1 MTLIIGA
8 SAHGSPGV
16 STALQVMAA
25 QWPNPDVV
33 PVVVEADAGGG
44 VLAARFEITITPG
57 MVTLAESLRKFESP
71 PLLDHAQRL
80 PSGVACVPLSPS
92 ASAAAAQL
100 RSAGVFLG
108 PYLRN
113 SGHPVLVDA
122 GTLLP
127 DSRISPVVTS
137 ADLLLWFVRPTREE
151 LLVLKYR
158 LAEADQPDNVGI
170 VLVGDL
176 PYNAEQ
182 VSEALGVDVR
192 HVLPLDQRAATAVNI
207 GGDDRYLR
215 RSQFAR
221 SCAQLTDQIQHE
233 MWIDAVKT
241 PPGEATGSDYSHL
254 PPPPAQPLGDGLAED
269 AAEDAVVVDL
279 SQLPPPPVPAEES
292 VDDDLDNDDE
302 LILWRPA
309 DEGVT
314 TPADERQPEPVVWYP
329 ESN

>member
-25 QWPNPDVV
+25 QWPNPDAV

-57 MVTLAESLRKFESP
+57 MVTLVESLRKFESP

-100 RSAGVFLG
+100 RSAGGFLG
-108 PYLRN
+108 PYLAN

-127 DSRISPVVTS
+127 DSRIGPVVTG

-151 LLVLKYR
+151 LLVLKHR

-170 VLVGDL
+170 VLVGEV

-233 MWIDAVKT
+233 MWVDAVKA
-241 PPGEATGSDYSHL
+241 PADDLAGSDYSHL
-254 PPPPAQPLGDGLAED
+254 PPPPAAPQSGADAED
-269 AAEDAVVVDL
+269 ADAMVVDL
-279 SQLPPPPVPAEES
+279 SLLPPPPVTADHRSDEE
-292 VDDDLDNDDE
+292 DE
-302 LILWRPA
+302 LILWRPSD
-309 DEGVT
+309 DEL
-314 TPADERQPEPVVWYP
+314 ERQPQPVVWFP
-329 ESN
+329 ESS